1 MTDEINNACRT
12 LELEPGASLSQVEKA
27 RREMT
32 TAWRP
37 DRFPSGSEL
46 QRKAREQT
54 EAIHIAYEVLKR
66 HLASGETA
74 ASARLGSAEEKP
86 PPKTE
91 NAKDSAQ
98 SSPADSGRQREDSS
112 RRRRRS
118 SRHSR
123 GRKHKKSR
131 RRKKRTAKEWLLLAL
146 FASCGFIGL
155 IVGAQIGLTIG
166 TNTAKEVES
175 WDIDPSREIS
185 SFTGELHDLF
195 DIAGLVIGGGIGWI
209 IGWIGAKRIVRFIAK
224 VKRKKYRAARIAAA
238 KQRRRRR
245 KAAAAN
251 QADPINEPNQSP
263 SANNQRNQERKT
275 GNSRPVSPRARIRSH
290 RTKGK

>member
-54 EAIHIAYEVLKR
+54 KAIHTAYEVLKR
-66 HLASGETA
+66 HLTSGEIA
-74 ASARLGSAEEKP
+74 ASPRLGNAEEKP

-91 NAKDSAQ
+91 NAKKTAK
-98 SSPADSGRQREDSS
+98 SSSADSGRRRKDSS
-112 RRRRRS
+112 RRRRKS

-146 FASCGFIGL
+146 FASCGFVGL
-155 IVGAQIGLTIG
+155 IIGAQIGLTIG
-166 TNTAKEVES
+166 TRTAEEVES

-185 SFTGELHDLF
+185 RFTGELHDLF
-195 DIAGLVIGGGIGWI
+195 DIAGLVIGGGLGWI
-209 IGWIGAKRIVRFIAK
+209 IGWISTKRIVRFIAK
-224 VKRKKYRAARIAAA
+224 VKRKKHRAARIAAA

-245 KAAAAN
+245 NAASN
-251 QADPINEPNQSP
+251 LKADPTNEPNQSP
-263 SANNQRNQERKT
+263 GANNPQNQERKIV
-275 GNSRPVSPRARIRSH
+275 NSRPVSSRARIRSH